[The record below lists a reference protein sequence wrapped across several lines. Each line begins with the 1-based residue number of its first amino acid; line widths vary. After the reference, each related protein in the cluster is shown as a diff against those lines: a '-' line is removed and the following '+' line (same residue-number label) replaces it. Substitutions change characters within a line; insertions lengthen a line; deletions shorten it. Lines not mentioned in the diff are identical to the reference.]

1 MSAAAS
7 ISRMQQAIINYLG
20 KVIQD
25 LKEQNKARVGTV
37 SGNRVIIGNKSYPY
51 TPAVD
56 MYFGNGS
63 QVFCIL
69 PDKGNQAAVV
79 GVK

>member
-7 ISRMQQAIINYLG
+7 ISRMQQAIIRY
-20 KVIQD
+20 IQANIPKD
-25 LKEQNKARVGTV
+25 QNKARIGTV
-37 SGNRVIIGNKSYPY
+37 NGSRVIIGNKSYPY